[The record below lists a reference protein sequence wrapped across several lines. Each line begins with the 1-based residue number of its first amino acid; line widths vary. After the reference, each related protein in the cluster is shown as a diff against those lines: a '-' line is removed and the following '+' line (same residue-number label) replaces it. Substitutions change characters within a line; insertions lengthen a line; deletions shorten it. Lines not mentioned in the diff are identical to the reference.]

1 MFRVSRWLSE
11 TGGTSGEEYAA
22 RFAALAASGRDL
34 HGEAR
39 YVDGLLQPGS
49 RVLDAGCGTG
59 RVASELARRGHVV
72 TGVDNDASMLAVA
85 RRDPAVTWV
94 EADLATLALDTAF
107 DLVVMAGNVIVFVE
121 PGTEQAVVS
130 RLAGHLVPG
139 GLLVSGWRTD
149 LLALPAYEAL
159 VGELDPVARH
169 ATWDADPWRSDADW
183 CVAVD
188 QRRH

>member
-1 MFRVSRWLSE
+1 VSRWLRE
-11 TGGTSGEEYAA
+11 TGGTAGEEYAA
-22 RFAALAASGRDL
+22 RFAALAASGKEM

-59 RVASELARRGHVV
+59 RVASELARRGHRV
-72 TGVDNDASMLAVA
+72 TGVDNDPSMLAVA
-85 RRDPAVTWV
+85 RQDPAVTWV
-94 EADLATLALDTAF
+94 ESDLASMTLKDRF

-121 PGTEQAVVS
+121 PGTEQAVVD
-130 RLAGHLVPG
+130 RVAEHLVPG
-139 GLLVSGWRTD
+139 GLLVCGWRTD
-149 LLALPAYEAL
+149 RLALTAYEAL
-159 VGELDPVARH
+159 VQGLEPVARH
-169 ATWDADPWRSDADW
+169 ATWDADPWRADADW